1 MNTRK
6 KLIVSLSILS
16 LTIVAAIVSI
26 VGVFALINTNINFGG
41 NITFSAT
48 NIYATVSEG
57 IINDG
62 TISND
67 GKMQAITYDADNDG
81 TATVTTWSN
90 LNLSFPENGDD
101 VVIKFNITNHSTQD
115 KLRLLIGDIT
125 GTCNNATMNVE
136 ITDGKAGVEATVL
149 NETTGMSTAI
159 IEKAVAGTPATE
171 YSAEIVIT
179 FHVTNR
185 NYDASITNFNIPI
198 NLSKFDGNYYV
209 SMTYQEGV
217 QYEAKDKSVAPWDNY
232 ATLWTDANETQVNVG
247 PAGQKIYIGLG
258 TELYKSVYELEL
270 SLVDDDGNSDIFG
283 AMAESISI
291 THDVAY
297 TIVYTKY
304 NDSHSGGSN

>member
-81 TATVTTWSN
+81 SATVTTWSN

-115 KLRLLIGDIT
+115 KLRLTIGDIT
-125 GTCNNATMNVE
+125 GTCNNATMGVV
-136 ITDGKAGVEATVL
+136 ITEGKTGV
-149 NETTGMSTAI
+149 TTMIPDEEVGTTSAV

-171 YSAEIVIT
+171 YSAEVVIT

-185 NYDASITNFNIPI
+185 NYDASITNFSIPI
-198 NLSKFDGNYYV
+198 NLTKFDGYYV
-209 SMTYQEGV
+209 SLTYADDVMYQHGD
-217 QYEAKDKSVAPWDNY
+217 QTSPWDGTVY
-232 ATLWTDANETQVNVG
+232 VWTDVDDTRVEVG
-247 PAGQKIYIGLG
+247 PAGQKIYNTKCETLTIESMKLTLTDNYGNTITLEQRYLG
-258 TELYKSVYELEL
+258 GE
-270 SLVDDDGNSDIFG
+270 DI
-283 AMAESISI
+283 EI
-291 THDVAY
+291 TRDMVL
-297 TIVYTKY
+297 TITRLKFVFQT
-304 NDSHSGGSN
+304 GGSAD